1 VIRGQR
7 LEVKASRL
15 PPPGRRT
22 RVTWVVWEIWGG
34 LARGVGA
41 WFGVAVA
48 WTSGGDGWAE
58 ATQPNFIWLLK
69 TETLTVEQVKHF
81 HLF

>member
-1 VIRGQR
+1 LGWLLNLDRFGFRGWGVCWRGLR
-7 LEVKASRL
+7 LGPRA
-15 PPPGRRT
+15 
-22 RVTWVVWEIWGG
+22 
-34 LARGVGA
+34 
-41 WFGVAVA
+41 
-48 WTSGGDGWAE
+48 GDGWAE

>member
-1 VIRGQR
+1 MG
-7 LEVKASRL
+7 
-15 PPPGRRT
+15 
-22 RVTWVVWEIWGG
+22 WGLG
-34 LARGVGA
+34 
-41 WFGVAVA
+41 
-48 WTSGGDGWAE
+48 SGWLLLGPWAGDGWAE

>member
-1 VIRGQR
+1 MIAG
-7 LEVKASRL
+7 SRAN
-15 PPPGRRT
+15 
-22 RVTWVVWEIWGG
+22 WVEGW
-34 LARGVGA
+34 GVG
-41 WFGVAVA
+41 FGGWLLLGPRA
-48 WTSGGDGWAE
+48 GDGWAE